1 MLGQRKKLKG
11 EINHISRLIDLYIYK
26 KDFIASKST
35 QDECHA
41 TLEYLKSVLKQAQN
55 DYDAMPSGHRYTG
68 TLYVRKV
75 NYDNTVDRVK
85 INGSAF
91 IREDLVSWR
100 ITSDHEYAQ
109 NLYYIRDVYKDKNF
123 KEPIKREDCEPVFE
137 PEYENK

>member
-1 MLGQRKKLKG
+1 MLGQRKRLKG

-26 KDFIASKST
+26 KDFIASKSS
-35 QDECHA
+35 QDECDA
-41 TLEYLKSVLKQAQN
+41 TLEYLESVLKQAQK

-85 INGSAF
+85 MDGSAF
-91 IREDLVSWR
+91 VREDLISWR
-100 ITSDHEYAQ
+100 ITSDHEYAK